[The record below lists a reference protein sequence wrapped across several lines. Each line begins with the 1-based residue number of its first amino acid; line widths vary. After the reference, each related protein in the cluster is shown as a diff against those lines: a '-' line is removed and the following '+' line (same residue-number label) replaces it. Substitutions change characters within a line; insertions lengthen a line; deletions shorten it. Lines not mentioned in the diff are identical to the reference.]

1 MKYLLYKTWL
11 LALLLIVGAGN
22 VWAEDVTLDFTQI
35 EGFSSWNITYT
46 KHEIL
51 YDGIGTVTFASAN
64 KQTYTITDMPVTK
77 GGDVVFVA
85 TSGKTISSLTFTC
98 EQWPAKA
105 QTITLHTSQNG
116 GKTYTKTSITS
127 TNFVLSASNLTD
139 VNAVKFTFSSQEDQ
153 VGIKSLQLNFGGEV
167 ETTYDVNVLG
177 DIVNGQVV
185 AHPTSATAGTK
196 IALTA
201 IPNVGYEF
209 ASWNVTNASTSETIE
224 VADNEFTMP
233 EAEVNVSATFRELTS
248 ASGHLVFGSNG
259 LKINNVSVTGKDDL
273 GNAWTIITEGN
284 AYFGQ
289 QATFSQVGSA
299 GSPATS
305 ITFSMTLP
313 AKVNVVA
320 FSAKFGGYT
329 DTAGEVTLTVGKATV
344 GTGRL
349 NATEDVTISSTNTA
363 VGNVLTVTVT
373 NIAKGVKCFN
383 VSYTY
388 ERIPSPVF
396 TPQIQSFVAQDAD
409 EKYFA
414 TFSNADDV
422 FMAEGAIVY
431 AVTVEGSR
439 LSLNSNAFEADEVEI
454 DGDVVRGSWIPA
466 NTGALLESPGKSV
479 TFYAVANKY
488 LDSQEADNLLRPASV
503 PMETDGSYLF
513 YKLAYGDVEDAS
525 TLGFWWGAADGGA
538 YTAKAGAYL
547 AVPKALEANL
557 INGFSFGDD
566 DATGI
571 RTVESAGMPADGK
584 YLRDGRLVIVRAG
597 HEYDVLGI
605 RK

>member
-11 LALLLIVGAGN
+11 LALLLIVGGGSLWADEVTWIASEAGYAN
-22 VWAEDVTLDFTQI
+22 GDEVGDVTVNSYISFTFSKGTNNNFVPRYYTTGTAVRCYGGNAINVKGTSVTVTQI
-35 EGFSSWNITYT
+35 
-46 KHEIL
+46 
-51 YDGIGTVTFASAN
+51 
-64 KQTYTITDMPVTK
+64 
-77 GGDVVFVA
+77 
-85 TSGKTISSLTFTC
+85 
-98 EQWPAKA
+98 
-105 QTITLHTSQNG
+105 
-116 GKTYTKTSITS
+116 
-127 TNFVLSASNLTD
+127 
-139 VNAVKFTFSSQEDQ
+139 KFTFSTGEGTNTISAN
-153 VGIKSLQLNFGGEV
+153 VGEFSSPYWSGSA
-167 ETTYDVNVLG
+167 D
-177 DIVNGQVV
+177 DITFTVNGTTGQRRIASITVSYTPSGSPIPDPIKYNV
-185 AHPTSATAGTK
+185 NIDNEIIGGAVTADPISAVAGTA
-196 IALTA
+196 ISLTA
-201 IPNVGYEF
+201 NPNDGYEF
-209 ASWNVTNASTSETIE
+209 ASWNVTNASTGEAIE
-224 VADNEFTMP
+224 VSDNEFTMP
-233 EAEVNVSATFRELTS
+233 EANVNVSATFRELTG
-248 ASGHLVFGSNG
+248 ASGCLVFGRNG
-259 LKINNVSVTGKDDL
+259 LMINSVSVTGDDNL
-273 GNAWTIITEGN
+273 GNAWTITTIGTTS
-284 AYFGQ
+284 FSHQ
-289 QATFSQVGSA
+289 QLFSQVGSENR
-299 GSPATS
+299 PATS
-305 ITFSMTLP
+305 ITFSMALP

-373 NIAKGVKCFN
+373 NIAKGVKCFG

-439 LSLNSNAFEADEVEI
+439 LSLNSNVFEADEVEI

-513 YKLAYGDVEDAS
+513 YKLAYGNVEDAS